1 MRIKKSPQP
10 PDWLITRVWTV
21 VYGKA
26 PGSLDRS
33 RALAWWAL
41 QLALSGMWPV
51 VFFRKRKKALL
62 LLEAATLAAN
72 LILYFAK
79 EGKEKEA

>member
-1 MRIKKSPQP
+1 MRHAIHERRPA
-10 PDWLITRVWTV
+10 TRVAGL
-21 VYGKA
+21 VYGKS

-41 QLALSGMWPV
+41 QLALSGTWPV

-62 LLEAATLAAN
+62 ILEAAALAAN

-79 EGKEKEA
+79 EGKEKHA